1 MRITVL
7 ALAAVA
13 LIAGCNNSGG
23 GSAADISG
31 IAEGDPFE
39 QVSYNVG
46 YQSGQQFLQTDSSF
60 NYDRF
65 VDGFN
70 RGLEGDS
77 VEIAYALGLQYGLQV
92 RQDTLGTID
101 KDIFLAGLQA
111 SLRGDSVLTTP
122 EQFQRAQAIVE
133 DSVEMRRLRAAAATN
148 PQAAQRLEA
157 LRTNAATADSFL
169 TAARALPGAT
179 VLEGGVV
186 SVVSAAGDGDSPSPG
201 DRVRVQYRGQFADG
215 TVFDE
220 SGEEGTTFGVDQVV
234 PGFRTALLDMKVGG
248 SRTVY
253 LPPDQAYG
261 VMGQQGPGGQ
271 GGGIPPNAALQFEL
285 TLLEVLDANAQPQ
298 LPPGFGQ

>member
-1 MRITVL
+1 MRLSFLAVAAAVL
-7 ALAAVA
+7 A
-13 LIAGCNNSGG
+13 AGCNSSGG
-23 GSAADISG
+23 GSAADVSD
-31 IAEGDPFE
+31 IANGDPFE

-46 YQSGQQFLQTDSSF
+46 FQSGQQFLQTDSSF

-65 VDGFN
+65 SDGFN

-92 RQDTLGTID
+92 RQDSLGAID

-111 SLRGDSVLTTP
+111 ALRGDTVLTTP

-133 DSVEMRRLRAAAATN
+133 DSLEMRRLRASAATN
-148 PQAAQRLEA
+148 PQAAQRLNA
-157 LRTNAATADSFL
+157 LRTNAVTADSFL
-169 TAARALPGAT
+169 TAARGLEGAT
-179 VLEGGVV
+179 VLEDGVV
-186 SVVSAAGDGDSPSPG
+186 SITTSEGDGPSPSPG
-201 DRVRVQYRGQFADG
+201 DRVRVVYQGQFADG

-220 SGEEGTTFGVDQVV
+220 SGEEGATFSVEQVV
-234 PGFRTALLDMKVGG
+234 PGFRTALLDMNVGET
-248 SRTVY
+248 RTVY

-271 GGGIPPNAALQFEL
+271 GGIPPNSALQFEL
-285 TLLEVLDANAQPQ
+285 TLVEIVPASAQPQ